1 MNCQEGM
8 EYMQRQL
15 DGDLDE
21 RESEA
26 LISHTRHCQQCA
38 AMFERLQL
46 LSAGLENLPK
56 VTPPYSIVDAI
67 LPRLPELPAVEAAHA
82 AAAGE
87 KARQQA
93 KPIVPVK
100 RWKDRFSLR
109 AFGGVIAAG
118 VVVGLFL
125 VTYQPDGAEKT
136 ANSLNSAADSAE
148 IAATDAGGEPAMQKQ
163 SSNNGSEQKGNNE
176 VETMSSEELG
186 AEESDGAQQ
195 SRSRSLA
202 DPDSSSE
209 RDGSDKIKSGTY
221 YVPENQD
228 AKKESEPNEGK
239 GKGNSPNYSHE
250 ITNQNGEDSSAG
262 SPDDKGIADINQIDE
277 AEDANHKGILGTKRP
292 VEENLSPNGNYKAVI
307 SQNVLSVYQA
317 ADNGLLFR
325 SESDSGELG
334 AIEWAADSKTLTYEA
349 QSKDGSVQKFV
360 VDPEAGT
367 SHVINP

>member
-67 LPRLPELPAVEAAHA
+67 LPRLQELPAVEAAHA

-136 ANSLNSAADSAE
+136 ANSLNSAADSTE
-148 IAATDAGGEPAMQKQ
+148 MAATDAGSESAQ
-163 SSNNGSEQKGNNE
+163 SQSVNDGSEQKGNNE
-176 VETMSSEELG
+176 VKTMSSDETDTD
-186 AEESDGAQQ
+186 SDAADKAQEPQ
-195 SRSRSLA
+195 SRSLA
-202 DPDSSSE
+202 KQDSSGE
-209 RDGSDKIKSGTY
+209 GEDKIKSGTF
-221 YVPENQD
+221 YVPED

-239 GKGNSPNYSHE
+239 GKGNSPNYNHM
-250 ITNQNGEDSSAG
+250 ITNQNGDNSSAG
-262 SPDDKGIADINQIDE
+262 SPDDESIADINQIDE
-277 AEDANHKGILGTKRP
+277 ADDANHKGILGTKSP
-292 VEENLSPNGNYKAVI
+292 AEENLSPNGNYKAVI

-325 SESDSGELG
+325 SESDSGELR
-334 AIEWAADSKTLTYEA
+334 AIVWAADSKTLTYEA
-349 QSKDGSVQKFV
+349 LSKDGSVQKFV